1 MPINTINPSPAGF
14 PFSTTPQITTNK
26 TPTQLDLDQVPDQLS
41 QLNPFFLKTSTSDP
55 GICFP
60 GLAFRERRSNSL
72 AIHRFVNQPGAY
84 VENLGENE
92 GHHFIRAILTNN
104 IYPGP
109 TEPWTPGT
117 LFPTVYIALLN
128 LLRTPGD
135 KIFTHP
141 IYGDITVQVVDIE
154 PVIDANKVR
163 DGIML
168 DFELVE
174 TIGTTNIQTTI
185 TNLSSNALA
194 ASATALNNALGGP
207 NVGGLPGMSLS
218 SLFTNLTNAVVTAL
232 ATPNAIVGAVN
243 QDINSVIQTGQ
254 INAAKFDSST
264 AYTYNFVNF
273 SIYTGKN
280 TVLNATV
287 NNTVSYDPSV
297 YQAMSSIITA
307 NSTPSQNAAQL
318 ISKIQQAT
326 LDLMTFYINQNDFN
340 NSIVIEALKTYLF
353 AIQNTTANNT
363 TTAQTTTT
371 IYVTTTQMSWV
382 ALASFLNNNIN
393 DLTGLNQSIVNQIY
407 VPAQTPIIYLT
418 QA

>member
-1 MPINTINPSPAGF
+1 MPLNVILPSPPGF
-14 PFSTTPQITTNK
+14 PSSSSPSITGGS
-26 TPTQLDLDQVPDQLS
+26 PVQLVADPFPDQLS
-41 QLNPFFLKTSTSDP
+41 QLNPFFLKTSASDP

-72 AIHRFVNQPGAY
+72 AVHRYPNQPGAY

-109 TEPWTPGT
+109 TETWTPGT
-117 LFPTVYIALLN
+117 LFPNVYISLLN

-135 KIFTHP
+135 KVFTHP
-141 IYGDITVQVVDIE
+141 IYGNLTVQVVDIE
-154 PVIDANKVR
+154 PVLDANKVR
-163 DGIML
+163 DGAII
-168 DFELVE
+168 DFELIE
-174 TIGTTNIQTTI
+174 TIGKVNIQDTI

-194 ASATALNNALGGP
+194 ASATALDNAIAGP
-207 NVGGLPGMSLS
+207 NVGGLPGMSLAS
-218 SLFTNLTNAVVTAL
+218 MFTNLTNAVVSAL
-232 ATPNAIVGAVN
+232 ATPNAIVGAIN
-243 QDINSVIQTGQ
+243 QDINSTIQTFQ

-264 AYTYNFVNF
+264 AYTSNFVNF
-273 SIYTGKN
+273 SIYTGQN

-287 NNTVSYDPSV
+287 NNTVSYDPSA
-297 YQAMSSIITA
+297 YQAMSSIITV

-318 ISKIQQAT
+318 LAKIQQAT
-326 LDLMTFYINQNDFN
+326 LDLMTFYINQNTFN
-340 NSIVIEALKTYLF
+340 NSIVIEALRTYLF
-353 AIQNTTANNT
+353 AIQNVVANNT
-363 TTAQTTTT
+363 VTIQATTAT
-371 IYVTTTQMSWV
+371 YVTTTQMSWV

-407 VPAQTPIIYLT
+407 VPAQTQIIYLT